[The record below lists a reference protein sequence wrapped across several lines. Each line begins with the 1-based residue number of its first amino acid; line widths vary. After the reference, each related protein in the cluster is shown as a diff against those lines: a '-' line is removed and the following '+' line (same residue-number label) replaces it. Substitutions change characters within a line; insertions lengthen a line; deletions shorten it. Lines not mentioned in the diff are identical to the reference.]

1 MRAILLTSSVLILAL
16 ILLRTLLR
24 GHISLRLQYALWLLV
39 AVRLLV
45 PFELGQSAFSILSLA
60 DRAQE
65 TPAVQAIET
74 VGELSLPAQSF
85 EDAYAQVVE
94 EYESRGID
102 VGSLTGSD
110 REALDYEAQSRMAGP
125 TLSQLFSTAARW
137 VYLAGAIAMAAWF
150 LAANA
155 RFRRILRRR
164 AEPASV
170 PGCPLP
176 VFVVGGIPSPCLF
189 GLLRPAIYL
198 RPPAACRTRYGCAM
212 YWPMS

>member
-125 TLSQLFSTAARW
+125 TLPSFSP
-137 VYLAGAIAMAAWF
+137 LLPAGSIW
-150 LAANA
+150 
-155 RFRRILRRR
+155 R
-164 AEPASV
+164 
-170 PGCPLP
+170 GPLP
-176 VFVVGGIPSPCLF
+176 WQPGSWPPMHASAGYCAAGRSRRLS
-189 GLLRPAIYL
+189 
-198 RPPAACRTRYGCAM
+198 PAAPCQSLWWKGFPPPVSLGCCAR
-212 YWPMS
+212 PST